1 MRVAPRKT
9 ILTLRSLAIKGRAK
23 TADPILNF
31 VVHGLPDGVAW
42 KVLSFWRVERKR
54 IVPSW
59 NYADIGAGDTP
70 AMAALTTQ
78 LEISKNQAHLRGVRD
93 ADSKML
99 KHLCHAIELLNASDS
114 STTPEPPS
122 QPLSNDQ
129 LRSLAEASRRRR
141 GASRLG
147 GPSQAQ
153 RRARGQGRR
162 EGPA

>member
-1 MRVAPRKT
+1 MTST
-9 ILTLRSLAIKGRAK
+9 I
-23 TADPILNF
+23 

-42 KVLSFWRVERKR
+42 NVLSFWRVERKR

-59 NYADIGAGDTP
+59 NYADIGARDTP
-70 AMAALTTQ
+70 AVAALTTQ

-99 KHLCHAIELLNASDS
+99 KYLCHAIELLNTSES
-114 STTPEPPS
+114 STTHDDREPI
-122 QPLSNDQ
+122 SNDQ

-153 RRARGQGRR
+153 RRARDQGRR
-162 EGPA
+162 EDPA

>member
-1 MRVAPRKT
+1 M
-9 ILTLRSLAIKGRAK
+9 
-23 TADPILNF
+23 
-31 VVHGLPDGVAW
+31 HGLPDGVAW

-114 STTPEPPS
+114 STTQDRPRETIS
-122 QPLSNDQ
+122 DDQ
-129 LRSLAEASRRRR
+129 LRSLAEASR
-141 GASRLG
+141 
-147 GPSQAQ
+147 Q
-153 RRARGQGRR
+153 RRIAGSQLQRRIVRGQDRR